1 MAKSSSKSSRIKVPK
16 RVAGVKIPKTVRKGP
31 VMDFVNS
38 SAGRLLIAE
47 ALAAALAMF
56 AYKNA
61 DSETG
66 RRIKAGTKDAE
77 AALKRNTA
85 RLSFAFGEAVRVF
98 RDSLARPD
106 LPSNG
111 NTGEVIDAEPDET
124 PLETAKKKP
133 PRSSRSHEMPEA
145 L

>member
-1 MAKSSSKSSRIKVPK
+1 MAKSSKSSKIKVPK
-16 RVAGVKIPKTVRKGP
+16 RVAGMKIPKAVRKGP

-47 ALAAALAMF
+47 GLAAALAVL
-56 AYKNA
+56 AYKKSIPKPA
-61 DSETG
+61 
-66 RRIKAGTKDAE
+66 RRIKAGTRDAE

-106 LPSNG
+106 LPVG
-111 NTGEVIDAEPDET
+111 WQ
-124 PLETAKKKP
+124 L
-133 PRSSRSHEMPEA
+133 R
-145 L
+145 

>member
-1 MAKSSSKSSRIKVPK
+1 MAKSSSKSKIKVPK

-47 ALAAALAMF
+47 ALAAALAVF
-56 AYKNA
+56 AYKNV

-66 RRIKAGTKDAE
+66 RRIKAGTLDAE

-85 RLSFAFGEAVRVF
+85 RLSFAFGEAVRAF
-98 RDSLARPD
+98 RESLSRPD
-106 LPSNG
+106 LPTNG
-111 NTGEVIDAEPDET
+111 NSGEVIDAESEET
-124 PLETAKKKP
+124 VLEAAKKKP
-133 PRSSRSHEMPEA
+133 PRSSQSRQMPDG

>member
-1 MAKSSSKSSRIKVPK
+1 MAKSSNKSKIKVPK

-47 ALAAALAMF
+47 GLAAALAVF
-56 AYKNA
+56 AYKNV
-61 DSETG
+61 DSKTG
-66 RRIKAGTKDAE
+66 RRIKAGAQDAE
-77 AALKRNTA
+77 AVLKRNTA
-85 RLSFAFGEAVRVF
+85 RLTFAFGEAVRVF
-98 RDSLARPD
+98 RESLSRPD
-106 LPSNG
+106 LSGDG
-111 NTGEVIDAEPDET
+111 NGEVIDAEADET
-124 PLETAKKKP
+124 SVEAAKKKP

>member
-1 MAKSSSKSSRIKVPK
+1 MAKSSKSKIKVPK

-47 ALAAALAMF
+47 ALGAALAVF
-56 AYKNA
+56 AYKNS

-66 RRIKAGTKDAE
+66 RRIKEGTRDAE

-85 RLSFAFGEAVRVF
+85 RLSFAFSEAVRVF
-98 RDSLARPD
+98 RESLARRDVPG
-106 LPSNG
+106 NG
-111 NTGEVIDAEPDET
+111 ASEGENNPEPET
-124 PLETAKKKP
+124 ALEAAKKKLR
-133 PRSSRSHEMPEA
+133 RSSLSREMPEA

>member
-1 MAKSSSKSSRIKVPK
+1 MAKSSKSSKIKVPK
-16 RVAGVKIPKTVRKGP
+16 HVAGMKIPKVVRKGP

-47 ALAAALAMF
+47 GLAAALAVL
-56 AYKNA
+56 AYKNV
-61 DSETG
+61 DSDTG
-66 RRIKAGTKDAE
+66 RRIKAGSRDAE

-85 RLSFAFGEAVRVF
+85 RLAYAFGEAVRVF

-106 LPSNG
+106 LPSDDNS
-111 NTGEVIDAEPDET
+111 GEVIDAEASET
-124 PLETAKKKP
+124 PVEAAKKKP